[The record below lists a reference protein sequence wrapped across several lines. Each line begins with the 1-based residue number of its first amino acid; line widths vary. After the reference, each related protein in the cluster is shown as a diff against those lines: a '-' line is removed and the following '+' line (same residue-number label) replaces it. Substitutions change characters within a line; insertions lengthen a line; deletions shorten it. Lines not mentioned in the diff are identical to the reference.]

1 MAFRSGNLS
10 DWPVESVFSESS
22 ISQILGHFPYT
33 IFTIYSHELV
43 SDGQEPDF
51 NTLMGRSV

>member
-1 MAFRSGNLS
+1 LS
-10 DWPVESVFSESS
+10 DWLAQSAFSESS

-33 IFTIYSHELV
+33 IFTNYSHELV